1 MKLRL
6 LFSILLFSVIS
17 FAQNGTVSGVILDKE
32 MNNEPLPF
40 ANVMIK
46 GSPQG
51 TTTDENGKYSLTLKP
66 GNYTIIFGYL
76 GYENKEIAFSLKANE
91 KKIINH
97 TLEASGVQ
105 LKDIEIIQVVS
116 KEKESALLQEQLK
129 AVEIKQSI
137 GAQEMSRKGISN
149 VETGLTKVTGI
160 TKVESRGLF
169 IRGLEDRYNNLLIN
183 NLAVPS
189 NSPFKKIIPLDL
201 FPTDIVGYMDI
212 FKTFNPNIYGDFAGA
227 TIDINTTEPTE
238 SFTKISYGVGYVS
251 NNNMRDFLISSDADN
266 TKSFFGFGGQER
278 ELPSGFGKTPNGQI
292 NNDFESTWNVNKTSS
307 PLNTSFGFTHA
318 NKFDV
323 GNKPY
328 RMYYFISANFDNK
341 YQFREGIQRTFQTGQ
356 GIYDNNFTTSQYK
369 FGTQASALFSLNFK
383 SDRLKITTNS
393 LFIKATQSEIQ
404 DQFGYTRNNV
414 QNPNEII
421 RLNQYDESN
430 YFANQIQSEYKITKD
445 GKHLLKG
452 GLSYTRTKFNQP
464 DRKFINGT
472 KVNQE
477 DIEVRFGSNNL
488 IRQFLDVE
496 NNFHMSGLMEYN
508 YKFGENEDKMNKIAL
523 GYNGYAEYM
532 KTSYRFIAG
541 LPNNANLPASIVNL
555 NNIDSFIQNAI
566 ENNNISFREETGGE
580 YKTKIFNRVDGF
592 YGNITYNITPKLE
605 LNAGI
610 RAENTIRD
618 LKYRTIS
625 DPIGSEYRKIE
636 TNQLDILPS
645 LNLKYTASENKNIR
659 LAASRTITRPVLFES
674 LPITYI
680 NADGTSE
687 KGNALL
693 VNSTNNNLDLKFE
706 IFPTKDELFAIT
718 AFGKYIENP
727 IERSFDNFGGG
738 SGQQVSYYNNKS
750 ATLFGLEF
758 ESIIQLSRLNE
769 NLKGAS
775 FGFNTSV
782 MHTEATAEKDRSSQN
797 GTYFDTFDKRQLQ
810 GASNWLV
817 NADLKYEFKFS
828 EKWKNTTT
836 LVYGVYGERIY
847 AVGIAG
853 LDHVYEKPFHKLDF
867 IWSQNINKK
876 WDVKMSV
883 DNILNPYYERVMGD
897 ESLIPVTENSLTVQS
912 FKRGTGFSLG
922 ASYKF

>member
-1 MKLRL
+1 MKLRFLLLSL
-6 LFSILLFSVIS
+6 LFSA
-17 FAQNGTVSGVILDKE
+17 FAIAQTATVTGVILDKE

-40 ANVMIK
+40 ANIMIK
-46 GSPQG
+46 GTKTG
-51 TTTDENGKYSLTLKP
+51 TTTDENGKYTLKLKP
-66 GNYTIIFGYL
+66 GSYTLVIGFL
-76 GYENKEIAFSLKANE
+76 GYDTKEIPFTVKANE
-91 KKIINH
+91 KKVINY
-97 TLEASGVQ
+97 TLESNGVM
-105 LKDIEIIQVVS
+105 LDDVVVIQTVS
-116 KEKESALLQEQLK
+116 KEKESALLQEQQK

-201 FPTDIVGYMDI
+201 FPTDIVGYMDV
-212 FKTFNPNIYGDFAGA
+212 FKTFNPNLYGDFAGA
-227 TIDINTTEPTE
+227 TIDINTTQPTE
-238 SFTKISYGVGYVS
+238 SYTKISYGVGYVT

-278 ELPSGFGKTPNGQI
+278 EIPSGFGTTPNGQI
-292 NNDFESTWNVNKTSS
+292 NNDFESTWNVKKIGA
-307 PLNTSFGFTHA
+307 PLNTSFGVTHA
-318 NKFDV
+318 NKFDL
-323 GNKPY
+323 GKKPY
-328 RMYYFISANFDNK
+328 KMYYFISANFDNK
-341 YQFREGIQRTFQTGQ
+341 YQFREGIERTFQSGN
-356 GIYDNNFTTSQYK
+356 GIYDNNFKKSQYK

-393 LFIKATQSEIQ
+393 LFLKATENQIQ
-404 DQFGYTRNNV
+404 DQLGYTRNNV

-430 YFANQIQSEYKITKD
+430 YFTNQIQSEYKLSKN
-445 GKHLLKG
+445 GKHILKG

-472 KVNQE
+472 KVNE
-477 DIEVRFGSNNL
+477 DDIEVRFGSNNL

-496 NNFHMSGLMEYN
+496 NNFHMSGLLEYN
-508 YKFGENEDKMNKIAL
+508 YKFGKNEDKQNKITL

-541 LPNNANLPASIVNL
+541 LPNNASLPASIVNL
-555 NNIDSFIQNAI
+555 NNIDSFIQTAVA
-566 ENNNISFREETGGE
+566 NNEISFREETGGE
-580 YKTKIFNRVDGF
+580 YKTKIFSRVDGF

-605 LNAGI
+605 LNGGV

-618 LKYRTIS
+618 LKYRSIS
-625 DPIGSEYRKIE
+625 DPIGSIYRKIE
-636 TNQLDILPS
+636 TNTLDILPS
-645 LNLKYTASENKNIR
+645 LNLKYAVSDNKNIR
-659 LAASRTITRPVLFES
+659 FAASRTITRPVLFES

-693 VNSTNNNLDLKFE
+693 VNSTNNNVDLKFE
-706 IFPTKDELFAIT
+706 FFPTKDELFAVT

-727 IERSFDNFGGG
+727 IERSFDNNGGG
-738 SGQQVSYYNNKS
+738 AGRQISYYNNKS
-750 ATLFGLEF
+750 ATLFGVEF
-758 ESIIQLSRLNE
+758 ESIIQLSRLND

-775 FGFNTSV
+775 FGFNTSL
-782 MHTEATAEKDRSSQN
+782 MHTEATAEKNRE
-797 GTYFDTFDKRQLQ
+797 GGAYFDTFDKRQLQ

-817 NADLKYEFKFS
+817 NADLKYDFNFS
-828 EKWKNTTT
+828 KKWTNTATF
-836 LVYGVYGERIY
+836 VYGVYGERIY
-847 AVGIAG
+847 AVGTAG
-853 LDHVYEKPFHKLDF
+853 LDNEYEKPFHKLDF
-867 IWSQNINKK
+867 IWSQNINKA
-876 WDVKMSV
+876 WDIKLSI
-883 DNILNPYYERVMGD
+883 DNILNPNYERAMGED
-897 ESLIPVTENSLTVQS
+897 SLIPVTESSLIVQS
-912 FKRGTGFSLG
+912 YKRGTGFSLG
-922 ASYKF
+922 AAYKF

>member
-1 MKLRL
+1 MKLRFLLLSL
-6 LFSILLFSVIS
+6 LFSA
-17 FAQNGTVSGVILDKE
+17 FAIAQTATVSGVILDKE

-40 ANVMIK
+40 ANIMIK
-46 GSPQG
+46 GTKTG
-51 TTTDENGKYSLTLKP
+51 TTTDENGKYTLKLKP
-66 GNYTIIFGYL
+66 GNYTLVIGFL
-76 GYENKEIAFSLKANE
+76 GYDTKEIPFTVKANE
-91 KKIINH
+91 KKIINY
-97 TLEASGVQ
+97 TLESNGVM
-105 LKDIEIIQVVS
+105 LDDVVVIQTVS
-116 KEKESALLQEQLK
+116 KEKESALLQEQQK

-201 FPTDIVGYMDI
+201 FPTDIVGYMDV
-212 FKTFNPNIYGDFAGA
+212 FKTFNPNLYGDFAGA
-227 TIDINTTEPTE
+227 TIDINTTQPTE
-238 SFTKISYGVGYVS
+238 SYTKINYGVGYVT

-278 ELPSGFGKTPNGQI
+278 EIPSGFGTTPNGQI
-292 NNDFESTWNVNKTSS
+292 NNDFESTWNVKKIGA
-307 PLNTSFGFTHA
+307 PLNTSFGVTHA
-318 NKFDV
+318 NKFDL
-323 GNKPY
+323 GKKPY
-328 RMYYFISANFDNK
+328 KMYYFISANFDNK
-341 YQFREGIQRTFQTGQ
+341 YQFREGIERTFQSGN
-356 GIYDNNFTTSQYK
+356 GIYDNNFKKSQYK

-393 LFIKATQSEIQ
+393 LFLKATENQIQ
-404 DQFGYTRNNV
+404 DQLGYTRNNV

-430 YFANQIQSEYKITKD
+430 YFANQILSEYKLTKS

-472 KVNQE
+472 KVNE
-477 DIEVRFGSNNL
+477 DDIEVRFGSNNL

-496 NNFHMSGLMEYN
+496 NNFHMSGLLEYN
-508 YKFGENEDKMNKIAL
+508 YKFGKNEDNQNKIAL

-541 LPNNANLPASIVNL
+541 LPNNASLPASIVNL
-555 NNIDSFIQNAI
+555 NNIDSFIQTAVA
-566 ENNNISFREETGGE
+566 NNEISFREETGGE
-580 YKTKIFNRVDGF
+580 YKTKIFSRVDGF
-592 YGNITYNITPKLE
+592 YGNITYNITSKLE
-605 LNAGI
+605 LNGGV

-618 LKYRTIS
+618 LKYRSIS
-625 DPIGSEYRKIE
+625 DPIGSTYRKIE
-636 TNQLDILPS
+636 TNTLDILPS
-645 LNLKYTASENKNIR
+645 LNLKYAVSDNKNIR
-659 LAASRTITRPVLFES
+659 FAASRTITRPVLFES

-693 VNSTNNNLDLKFE
+693 INSTNNNVDLKFE
-706 IFPTKDELFAIT
+706 FFPTKDELFAVT

-727 IERSFDNFGGG
+727 IERSFDNNGGG
-738 SGQQVSYYNNKS
+738 AGRQISYYNNKS
-750 ATLFGLEF
+750 ATLFGVEF
-758 ESIIQLSRLNE
+758 ESIIQLSRIND

-775 FGFNTSV
+775 FGFNTSL
-782 MHTEATAEKDRSSQN
+782 MHTEATAEKNRE
-797 GTYFDTFDKRQLQ
+797 GGAYFDTFDKRQLQ

-817 NADLKYEFKFS
+817 NADLKYDFKFS
-828 EKWKNTTT
+828 EKWTNTATF
-836 LVYGVYGERIY
+836 VYGVYGKRIY
-847 AVGIAG
+847 AVGTAG
-853 LDHVYEKPFHKLDF
+853 LDNEYEKPFHKLDF
-867 IWSQNINKK
+867 IWSQNINKA
-876 WDVKMSV
+876 WDVKLSI
-883 DNILNPYYERVMGD
+883 DNILNPNYERAMGED
-897 ESLIPVTENSLTVQS
+897 SLIPVTESSLTVQS
-912 FKRGTGFSLG
+912 YKRGTGFSLG

>member
-1 MKLRL
+1 MKLRFLLLSL
-6 LFSILLFSVIS
+6 LFSA
-17 FAQNGTVSGVILDKE
+17 FAIAQTATVSGVILDKE

-40 ANVMIK
+40 ANIMIK
-46 GSPQG
+46 GTKTG
-51 TTTDENGKYSLTLKP
+51 TTTDENGKYTLKLKP
-66 GNYTIIFGYL
+66 GSYTLVIGFL
-76 GYENKEIAFSLKANE
+76 GYDTKEIPFTVKVNE
-91 KKIINH
+91 KKVINY
-97 TLEASGVQ
+97 TLESNGVM
-105 LKDIEIIQVVS
+105 LDDVVVIQTVS
-116 KEKESALLQEQLK
+116 KEKESALLQEQQK

-201 FPTDIVGYMDI
+201 FPTDIVGYMDV
-212 FKTFNPNIYGDFAGA
+212 FKTFNPNLYGDFAGA
-227 TIDINTTEPTE
+227 TIDINTTQPTE
-238 SFTKISYGVGYVS
+238 SYTKISYGVGYVT

-278 ELPSGFGKTPNGQI
+278 EIPSGFGTTPNGQI
-292 NNDFESTWNVNKTSS
+292 NNDFESTWNVKKIGA
-307 PLNTSFGFTHA
+307 PLNTSFGVTHA
-318 NKFDV
+318 NKFDL
-323 GNKPY
+323 GKKPY
-328 RMYYFISANFDNK
+328 KMYYFISANFDNK
-341 YQFREGIQRTFQTGQ
+341 YQFREGIERTFQSGN
-356 GIYDNNFTTSQYK
+356 GIYDNNFKKSQYK

-393 LFIKATQSEIQ
+393 LFLKATENQIQ
-404 DQFGYTRNNV
+404 DQLGYTRNNV

-430 YFANQIQSEYKITKD
+430 YFTNQIQSEYKLSKN
-445 GKHLLKG
+445 GKHILKG

-472 KVNQE
+472 KVNE
-477 DIEVRFGSNNL
+477 DDIEVRFGSNNL

-496 NNFHMSGLMEYN
+496 NNFHMSGLLEYN
-508 YKFGENEDKMNKIAL
+508 YKFGKNEDKQNKITL

-541 LPNNANLPASIVNL
+541 LPNNASLPASIVNL
-555 NNIDSFIQNAI
+555 NNIDSFIQTAVA
-566 ENNNISFREETGGE
+566 NNEISFREETGGE
-580 YKTKIFNRVDGF
+580 YKTKIFSRVDGF

-605 LNAGI
+605 LNGGV

-618 LKYRTIS
+618 LKYRSIS
-625 DPIGSEYRKIE
+625 DPIGSIYRKIE
-636 TNQLDILPS
+636 TNTLDILPS
-645 LNLKYTASENKNIR
+645 LNLKYAVSDNKNIR
-659 LAASRTITRPVLFES
+659 FAASRTITRPVLFES

-693 VNSTNNNLDLKFE
+693 VNSTNNNVDLKFE
-706 IFPTKDELFAIT
+706 FFPTKDELFAVT

-727 IERSFDNFGGG
+727 IERSFDNNGGG
-738 SGQQVSYYNNKS
+738 AGRQISYYNNKS
-750 ATLFGLEF
+750 ATLFGVEF
-758 ESIIQLSRLNE
+758 ESIIQLSRLND

-775 FGFNTSV
+775 FGFNTSL
-782 MHTEATAEKDRSSQN
+782 MHTEATAEKNRE
-797 GTYFDTFDKRQLQ
+797 GGAYFDTFDKRQLQ

-817 NADLKYEFKFS
+817 NADLKYDFNFS
-828 EKWKNTTT
+828 EKWTNTATF
-836 LVYGVYGERIY
+836 VYGVYGERIY
-847 AVGIAG
+847 AVGTAG
-853 LDHVYEKPFHKLDF
+853 LDNEYEKPFHKLDF
-867 IWSQNINKK
+867 IWSQNINKA
-876 WDVKMSV
+876 WDIKLSI
-883 DNILNPYYERVMGD
+883 DNILNPNYERAMGED
-897 ESLIPVTENSLTVQS
+897 SLIPVTESSLIVQS
-912 FKRGTGFSLG
+912 YKRGTGFSLG
-922 ASYKF
+922 AAYKF

>member
-1 MKLRL
+1 MKLRFLLLSL
-6 LFSILLFSVIS
+6 LFSA
-17 FAQNGTVSGVILDKE
+17 FAIAQTATVSGVILDKE

-40 ANVMIK
+40 ANIMIK
-46 GSPQG
+46 GTKTG
-51 TTTDENGKYSLTLKP
+51 TTTDENGKYTLKLKP
-66 GNYTIIFGYL
+66 GSYTLVIGFL
-76 GYENKEIAFSLKANE
+76 GYDTKEIPFTVKANE
-91 KKIINH
+91 KKKIDY
-97 TLEASGVQ
+97 TLESNGVQ
-105 LKDIEIIQVVS
+105 LDDVVVIQTVS
-116 KEKESALLQEQLK
+116 KEKESALLQEQQK

-201 FPTDIVGYMDI
+201 FPTDIVGYMDV
-212 FKTFNPNIYGDFAGA
+212 FKTFNPNLYGDFAGA
-227 TIDINTTEPTE
+227 TIDINTTQPTE
-238 SFTKISYGVGYVS
+238 SYTKISYGVGYVT

-278 ELPSGFGKTPNGQI
+278 EIPSGFGTTPNGQI
-292 NNDFESTWNVNKTSS
+292 NNDFESTWNIKKIGA
-307 PLNTSFGFTHA
+307 PLNTSFGVTHA

-328 RMYYFISANFDNK
+328 KMYYFISANFDNK
-341 YQFREGIQRTFQTGQ
+341 YQTLKGIQRTFQTGQ
-356 GIYDNNFTTSQYK
+356 GIYDNNFITSKYK

-393 LFIKATQSEIQ
+393 LYIKATENVIQ
-404 DQFGYTRNNV
+404 DQFGYTRSQV

-430 YFANQIQSEYKITKD
+430 YFANQIQSEYKLSKD

-464 DRKFINGT
+464 DRKFVNGT
-472 KVNQE
+472 KVNE
-477 DIEVRFGSNNL
+477 NDIEVRFGSNNF
-488 IRQFLDVE
+488 IRQYLDVE
-496 NNFHMSGLMEYN
+496 NNFHMSGLLEYN
-508 YKFGENEDKMNKIAL
+508 YKFGKNEDKQNKLAF
-523 GYNGYAEYM
+523 GYNGFAEYM
-532 KTSYRFIAG
+532 KTSYRFISG
-541 LPNNANLPASIVNL
+541 NPNDSSLPNSITNL
-555 NNIDSFIQNAI
+555 NNINEFVSDAVA
-566 ENNNISFREETGGE
+566 NNYISFREETGGE
-580 YKTKIFNRVDGF
+580 YKTKILSRVDGF
-592 YGNITYNITPKLE
+592 YGNVTYNISQKIE

-610 RAENTIRD
+610 RAENTMRD
-618 LKYRTIS
+618 LNYRPFGIS
-625 DPIGSEYRKIE
+625 IGSAYTSIE
-636 TNQLDILPS
+636 TNKLDILPS
-645 LNLKYTASENKNIR
+645 LNLKYALNETKNIR
-659 LAASRTITRPVLFES
+659 FAASRTITRPVLFES

-680 NADGTSE
+680 SADGTAE
-687 KGNALL
+687 KGNAFLE
-693 VNSTNNNLDLKFE
+693 NSTNNNVDLKFE
-706 IFPTKDELFAIT
+706 FFPTKDEILAIT
-718 AFGKYIENP
+718 GFGKYIENP

-738 SGQQVSYYNNKS
+738 SGQQISYYNNKS
-750 ATLFGLEF
+750 ATLFGIEF
-758 ESIIQLSRLNE
+758 ESIIQLSRLNN

-775 FGFNTSV
+775 FGFNTSL
-782 MHTEATAEKDRSSQN
+782 MHTEAIAEKNRKGGS
-797 GTYFDTFDKRQLQ
+797 YFDTFEKRQLQ

-817 NADLKYEFKFS
+817 NADFKYDFKFS
-828 EKWKNTTT
+828 EKWTNTAT

-847 AVGIAG
+847 AVGTAG

-867 IWSQNINKK
+867 IWSQNINKHFDIK
-876 WDVKMSV
+876 LSI

-897 ESLIPVTENSLTVQS
+897 ESEIPVTENSLTVQS

>member
-1 MKLRL
+1 MKLRFLLLSL
-6 LFSILLFSVIS
+6 LFSA
-17 FAQNGTVSGVILDKE
+17 FAIAQTATVTGVILDKE

-40 ANVMIK
+40 ANIMIK
-46 GSPQG
+46 GTKTG
-51 TTTDENGKYSLTLKP
+51 TTTDENGKYTLKLKP
-66 GNYTIIFGYL
+66 GSYTLVIGFL
-76 GYENKEIAFSLKANE
+76 GYDTKEIPFTVKANE
-91 KKIINH
+91 KKVINY
-97 TLEASGVQ
+97 TLESNGVM
-105 LKDIEIIQVVS
+105 LDDVVVIQTVS
-116 KEKESALLQEQLK
+116 KEKESALLQEQQK

-201 FPTDIVGYMDI
+201 FPTDIVGYMDV
-212 FKTFNPNIYGDFAGA
+212 FKTFNPNLYGDFAGA
-227 TIDINTTEPTE
+227 TIDINTTQPTE
-238 SFTKISYGVGYVS
+238 SYTKISYGVGYVT

-278 ELPSGFGKTPNGQI
+278 EIPSGFGTTPNGQI
-292 NNDFESTWNVNKTSS
+292 NNDFESTWNVKKIGA
-307 PLNTSFGFTHA
+307 PLNTSFGVTHA
-318 NKFDV
+318 NKFDL
-323 GNKPY
+323 GKKPY
-328 RMYYFISANFDNK
+328 KMYYFISANFDNK
-341 YQFREGIQRTFQTGQ
+341 YQFREGIERTFQSGN
-356 GIYDNNFTTSQYK
+356 GIYDNNFKKSQYK

-393 LFIKATQSEIQ
+393 LFLKATENQIQ
-404 DQFGYTRNNV
+404 DQLGYTRNNV

-430 YFANQIQSEYKITKD
+430 YFTNQIQSEYKLSKN
-445 GKHLLKG
+445 GKHILKG

-472 KVNQE
+472 KVNE
-477 DIEVRFGSNNL
+477 DDIEVRFGSNNL

-496 NNFHMSGLMEYN
+496 NNFHMSGLLEYN
-508 YKFGENEDKMNKIAL
+508 YKFGKNEDKQNKITL

-541 LPNNANLPASIVNL
+541 LPNNASLPASIVNL
-555 NNIDSFIQNAI
+555 NNIDSFIQTAVA
-566 ENNNISFREETGGE
+566 NNEISFREETGGE
-580 YKTKIFNRVDGF
+580 YKTKIFSRVDGF

-605 LNAGI
+605 LNCGV

-618 LKYRTIS
+618 LKYRSIS
-625 DPIGSEYRKIE
+625 DPIGSIYRKIE
-636 TNQLDILPS
+636 TNTLDILPS
-645 LNLKYTASENKNIR
+645 LNLKYAVSDNKNIR
-659 LAASRTITRPVLFES
+659 FAASRTITRPVLFES

-693 VNSTNNNLDLKFE
+693 VNSTNNNVDLKFE
-706 IFPTKDELFAIT
+706 FFPTKDELFAVT

-727 IERSFDNFGGG
+727 IERSFDNNGGG
-738 SGQQVSYYNNKS
+738 AGRQISYYNNKS
-750 ATLFGLEF
+750 ATLFGVEF
-758 ESIIQLSRLNE
+758 ESIIQLSRLND

-775 FGFNTSV
+775 FGFNTSL
-782 MHTEATAEKDRSSQN
+782 MHTEATAEKNRE
-797 GTYFDTFDKRQLQ
+797 GGAYFDTFDKRQLQ

-817 NADLKYEFKFS
+817 NADLKYDFNFS
-828 EKWKNTTT
+828 KKWTNTATF
-836 LVYGVYGERIY
+836 VYGVYGERIY
-847 AVGIAG
+847 AVGTAG
-853 LDHVYEKPFHKLDF
+853 LDNEYEKPFHKLDF
-867 IWSQNINKK
+867 IWSQNINKA
-876 WDVKMSV
+876 WDIKLSI
-883 DNILNPYYERVMGD
+883 DNILNPNYERAMGED
-897 ESLIPVTENSLTVQS
+897 SLIPVTESSLIVQS
-912 FKRGTGFSLG
+912 YKRGTGFSLG
-922 ASYKF
+922 AAYKF

>member
-1 MKLRL
+1 MKLRFLLLSL
-6 LFSILLFSVIS
+6 LFSA
-17 FAQNGTVSGVILDKE
+17 FAIAQTATVSGVILDKE

-40 ANVMIK
+40 ANIMIK
-46 GSPQG
+46 GTKTG
-51 TTTDENGKYSLTLKP
+51 TTTDENGKYTLKLKP
-66 GNYTIIFGYL
+66 GNYTLVIGFL
-76 GYENKEIAFSLKANE
+76 GYDTKEIPFTVKANE
-91 KKIINH
+91 KKIINY
-97 TLEASGVQ
+97 TLESNGVM
-105 LKDIEIIQVVS
+105 LDDVVVIQTVS
-116 KEKESALLQEQLK
+116 KEKESALLQEQQK

-201 FPTDIVGYMDI
+201 FPTDIVGYMDV
-212 FKTFNPNIYGDFAGA
+212 FKTFNPNLYGDFAGA
-227 TIDINTTEPTE
+227 TIDINTTQPTE
-238 SFTKISYGVGYVS
+238 SYTKINYGVGYVT

-278 ELPSGFGKTPNGQI
+278 EIPSGFGTTPNGQI
-292 NNDFESTWNVNKTSS
+292 NNDFESTWNVKKIGA
-307 PLNTSFGFTHA
+307 PLNTSFGVTHA
-318 NKFDV
+318 NKFDL
-323 GNKPY
+323 GKKPY
-328 RMYYFISANFDNK
+328 KMYYFISANFDNK
-341 YQFREGIQRTFQTGQ
+341 YQFREGIERTFQSGN
-356 GIYDNNFTTSQYK
+356 GIYDNNFKKSQYK

-393 LFIKATQSEIQ
+393 LFLKATENQIQ
-404 DQFGYTRNNV
+404 DQLGYTRNNV

-430 YFANQIQSEYKITKD
+430 YFANQILSEYKLTKS

-472 KVNQE
+472 KVNE
-477 DIEVRFGSNNL
+477 DDIEVRFGSNNL

-496 NNFHMSGLMEYN
+496 NNFHMSGLLEYN
-508 YKFGENEDKMNKIAL
+508 YKFGKNEDNQNKIAL

-541 LPNNANLPASIVNL
+541 LPNNASLPASIVNL
-555 NNIDSFIQNAI
+555 NNIDSFIQTAVA
-566 ENNNISFREETGGE
+566 NNEISFREETGGE
-580 YKTKIFNRVDGF
+580 YKTKIFSRVDGF
-592 YGNITYNITPKLE
+592 YGNITYNITSKLE
-605 LNAGI
+605 LNGGV

-618 LKYRTIS
+618 LKYRSIS
-625 DPIGSEYRKIE
+625 DPIGSTYRKIE
-636 TNQLDILPS
+636 TNTLDILPS
-645 LNLKYTASENKNIR
+645 LNLKYAVSDNKNIR
-659 LAASRTITRPVLFES
+659 FAASRTITRPVLFES

-693 VNSTNNNLDLKFE
+693 INSTNNNVDLKFE
-706 IFPTKDELFAIT
+706 FFPTKDELFAVT

-727 IERSFDNFGGG
+727 IERSFDNNGGG
-738 SGQQVSYYNNKS
+738 AGRQISYYNNKS
-750 ATLFGLEF
+750 ATLFGVEF
-758 ESIIQLSRLNE
+758 ESIIQLSRIND

-775 FGFNTSV
+775 FGFNTSL
-782 MHTEATAEKDRSSQN
+782 MHTEATAEKNRE
-797 GTYFDTFDKRQLQ
+797 GGAYFDTFDKRQLQ

-817 NADLKYEFKFS
+817 NADLKYDFKFS
-828 EKWKNTTT
+828 EKWTNTATF
-836 LVYGVYGERIY
+836 VYGVYGERIY
-847 AVGIAG
+847 AVGTAG
-853 LDHVYEKPFHKLDF
+853 LDNEYEKPFHKLDF
-867 IWSQNINKK
+867 IWSQNINKA
-876 WDVKMSV
+876 WDVKLSI
-883 DNILNPYYERVMGD
+883 DNILNPNYERAMGED
-897 ESLIPVTENSLTVQS
+897 SLIPVTESSLTVQS
-912 FKRGTGFSLG
+912 YKRGTGFSLG

>member
-1 MKLRL
+1 MKLRFLLLSL
-6 LFSILLFSVIS
+6 LFSA
-17 FAQNGTVSGVILDKE
+17 FAIAQTATVSGVILDKE

-40 ANVMIK
+40 ANIMIK
-46 GSPQG
+46 GTKTG
-51 TTTDENGKYSLTLKP
+51 TTTDENGKYTLKLKP
-66 GNYTIIFGYL
+66 GSYTLVIGFL
-76 GYENKEIAFSLKANE
+76 GYDTKEIPFTVKANE
-91 KKIINH
+91 KKVINY
-97 TLEASGVQ
+97 TLESNGVM
-105 LKDIEIIQVVS
+105 LDDVVVIQTVS
-116 KEKESALLQEQLK
+116 KEKESALLQEQQK

-201 FPTDIVGYMDI
+201 FPTDIVGYMDV
-212 FKTFNPNIYGDFAGA
+212 FKTFNPNLYGDFAGA
-227 TIDINTTEPTE
+227 TIDINTTQPTE
-238 SFTKISYGVGYVS
+238 SYTKISYGVGYVT

-278 ELPSGFGKTPNGQI
+278 EIPSGFGTTPNGQI
-292 NNDFESTWNVNKTSS
+292 NNDFESTWNVKKIGA
-307 PLNTSFGFTHA
+307 PLNTSFGVTHA
-318 NKFDV
+318 NKFDL
-323 GNKPY
+323 GKKPY
-328 RMYYFISANFDNK
+328 KMYYFISANFDNK
-341 YQFREGIQRTFQTGQ
+341 YQFREGIERTFQSGN
-356 GIYDNNFTTSQYK
+356 GIYDNNFKKSQYK

-393 LFIKATQSEIQ
+393 LFLKATENQIQ
-404 DQFGYTRNNV
+404 DQLGYTRNNV

-430 YFANQIQSEYKITKD
+430 YFTNQIQSEYKLSKN
-445 GKHLLKG
+445 GKHILKG

-472 KVNQE
+472 KVNE
-477 DIEVRFGSNNL
+477 DDIEVRFGSNNL

-496 NNFHMSGLMEYN
+496 NNFHMSGLLEYN
-508 YKFGENEDKMNKIAL
+508 YKFGKNEDKQNKITL

-541 LPNNANLPASIVNL
+541 LPNNASLPASIVNL
-555 NNIDSFIQNAI
+555 NNIDSFIQTAVA
-566 ENNNISFREETGGE
+566 NNEISFREETGGE
-580 YKTKIFNRVDGF
+580 YKTKIFSRVDGF

-605 LNAGI
+605 LNGGV

-618 LKYRTIS
+618 LKYRSIS
-625 DPIGSEYRKIE
+625 DPIGSIYRKIE
-636 TNQLDILPS
+636 TNTLDILPS
-645 LNLKYTASENKNIR
+645 LNLKYAVSDNKNIR
-659 LAASRTITRPVLFES
+659 FAASRTITRPVLFES

-693 VNSTNNNLDLKFE
+693 VNSTNNNVDLKFE
-706 IFPTKDELFAIT
+706 FFPTKDELFAVT

-727 IERSFDNFGGG
+727 IERSFDNNGGG
-738 SGQQVSYYNNKS
+738 AGRQISYYNNKS
-750 ATLFGLEF
+750 ATLFGVEF
-758 ESIIQLSRLNE
+758 ESIIQLSRLND

-775 FGFNTSV
+775 FGFNTSL
-782 MHTEATAEKDRSSQN
+782 MHTEATAEKNRE
-797 GTYFDTFDKRQLQ
+797 GGAYFDTFDKRQLQ

-817 NADLKYEFKFS
+817 NADLKYDFNFS
-828 EKWKNTTT
+828 KKWTNTATF
-836 LVYGVYGERIY
+836 VYGVYGERIY
-847 AVGIAG
+847 AVGTAG
-853 LDHVYEKPFHKLDF
+853 LDNEYEKPFHKLDF
-867 IWSQNINKK
+867 IWSQNINKA
-876 WDVKMSV
+876 WDIKLSI
-883 DNILNPYYERVMGD
+883 DNILNPNYERAMGED
-897 ESLIPVTENSLTVQS
+897 SLIPVTESSLIVQS
-912 FKRGTGFSLG
+912 YKRGTGFSLG
-922 ASYKF
+922 AAYKF

>member
-1 MKLRL
+1 MKLRFLLLSL
-6 LFSILLFSVIS
+6 LFSAFAI
-17 FAQNGTVSGVILDKE
+17 AQNATVSGVILDKE
-32 MNNEPLPF
+32 MDNEPLSF

-46 GSPQG
+46 GTKMG

-66 GNYTIIFGYL
+66 GSYTLVIGFL
-76 GYENKEIAFSLKANE
+76 GYDTKEIPFTVKANE
-91 KKIINH
+91 KKKIDY
-97 TLEASGVQ
+97 TLESNGVQ
-105 LKDIEIIQVVS
+105 LDDVVVIQTVS
-116 KEKESALLQEQLK
+116 KEKESALLQEQQK

-201 FPTDIVGYMDI
+201 FPTDIVGYMDV
-212 FKTFNPNIYGDFAGA
+212 FKTFNPNLYGDFAGA
-227 TIDINTTEPTE
+227 TIDINTTQPTE
-238 SFTKISYGVGYVS
+238 SYTKISYGTSYTT
-251 NNNMRDFLISSDADN
+251 NNNGRDFLISSDADN
-266 TKSFFGFGGQER
+266 TKSIIGFGGQER
-278 ELPSGFGKTPNGQI
+278 KLPSGFGSTPNGQI
-292 NNDFESTWNVNKTSS
+292 NNDFESSWDVNKITS
-307 PLNTSFGFTHA
+307 PLNTSFGVTHA

-323 GNKPY
+323 GKKPY

-341 YQFREGIQRTFQTGQ
+341 YQFREGIERTFQSGN
-356 GIYDNNFTTSQYK
+356 GIYDNNFKRSQYK

-393 LFIKATQSEIQ
+393 LFIKATESQIQ
-404 DQFGYTRNNV
+404 DQLGYTRNNV

-452 GLSYTRTKFNQP
+452 GLSYTRTQFSQP

-472 KVNQE
+472 KVNE
-477 DIEVRFGSNNL
+477 DEIEVRFGSNNL

-508 YKFGENEDKMNKIAL
+508 YKFGKNEDKQNKIAL

-555 NNIDSFIQNAI
+555 NNIDSFIQTAI
-566 ENNNISFREETGGE
+566 ANNDISFREETGGE
-580 YKTKIFNRVDGF
+580 YKTKIFSRVDGF

-605 LNAGI
+605 LNAGL
-610 RAENTIRD
+610 RAENTLRD
-618 LKYRTIS
+618 LKYRPFGLS
-625 DPIGSEYRKIE
+625 IGSAYSTIE
-636 TNQLDILPS
+636 TNELDILPS
-645 LNLKYTASENKNIR
+645 FNLKYALSDTRNIR
-659 LAASRTITRPVLFES
+659 FAASRTITRPVLFES

-693 VNSTNNNLDLKFE
+693 VNSTNNNIDLKFE
-706 IFPTKDELFAIT
+706 VFPTKDELFAVT

-727 IERSFDNFGGG
+727 IERSFDNNGGG
-738 SGQQVSYYNNKS
+738 AGRQISYYNNKS
-750 ATLFGLEF
+750 ATLFGIEF
-758 ESIIQLSRLNE
+758 ESIIQLSRLND

-775 FGFNTSV
+775 FGFNTSL
-782 MHTEATAEKDRSSQN
+782 MHTEAIAEKDRE
-797 GTYFDTFDKRQLQ
+797 GGAYFDTFDKRQLQ

-817 NADLKYEFKFS
+817 NADLKYDFKFS
-828 EKWKNTTT
+828 EKWTNTATF
-836 LVYGVYGERIY
+836 VYGVYGERIY
-847 AVGIAG
+847 AVGTAG
-853 LDHVYEKPFHKLDF
+853 LDNEYEKPFHKLDF
-867 IWSQNINKK
+867 IWSQNINKA
-876 WDVKMSV
+876 WDVKLSI
-883 DNILNPYYERVMGD
+883 DNILNPNYERAMGED
-897 ESLIPVTENSLTVQS
+897 SLIPVTESSLTVQS